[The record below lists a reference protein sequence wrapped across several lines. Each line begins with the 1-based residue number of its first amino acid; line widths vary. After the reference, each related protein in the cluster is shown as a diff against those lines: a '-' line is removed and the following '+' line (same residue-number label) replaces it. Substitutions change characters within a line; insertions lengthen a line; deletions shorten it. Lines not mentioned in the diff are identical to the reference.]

1 MRAALVTRA
10 GQASDAGVVTFSAE
24 AAAPPSPGPGQ
35 LLLRVLASSFAA
47 GDVHMLSGR
56 VSLVFKPERYPYC
69 PGMDVCGVVAAVGPP
84 RPGAKEAA
92 AAAATARFEVGDEVA
107 AFVQSGA
114 CTAEFVLVDATKAA
128 AKPASVPAAAAAAC
142 VTSSVTALNAVMRG
156 AARVRPGDRVLV
168 LGGSGGVGSS
178 VVQLAKAAGAAFVA
192 ATSTQG
198 ALLQRLGCDRVLNH
212 REPGLDWWRDAALKA
227 TPLDVI
233 IDCVGGNAHY
243 AKACSSGA
251 LKGRRAGGRF
261 VAVSGDVNEPL
272 VQTIT
277 QLLGFA
283 GGMMWCML
291 WRPLWAALTGA
302 PAYSAIASFAS
313 AADIREVLALIEAGK
328 LTVAL
333 DERGPFP
340 FSADGVRDALSLQQ
354 SGRAHGKVVVAVA
367 GGQSEGQRRAA

>member
-69 PGMDVCGVVAAVGPP
+69 PGMDVCGAIVAVGPP
-84 RPGAKEAA
+84 LPGAKKAGA
-92 AAAATARFEVGDEVA
+92 PFEEGDEVA
-107 AFVQSGA
+107 AFVQRGA
-114 CTAEFVLVDATKAA
+114 CMADFVLVDATKAA

-142 VTSSVTALNAVMRG
+142 VTSSVTALNAAMRG

-178 VVQLAKAAGAAFVA
+178 VVQLAKAAGAGFVA

-212 REPGLDWWRDAALKA
+212 REPGQDWWRDAAFRA
-227 TPLDVI
+227 APLDVI

-251 LKGRRAGGRF
+251 LKGTRAGGRF
-261 VAVSGDVNEPL
+261 VAVSGDVKEPL
-272 VQTIT
+272 VQTVT
-277 QLLGFA
+277 QLLDFA
-283 GGMMWCML
+283 GGMMWAML
-291 WRPLWAALTGA
+291 WRPLWASLTGA
-302 PAYSAIASFAS
+302 PAYSAVASFAS
-313 AADIREVLALIEAGK
+313 AADIREVLALMEAGK
-328 LTVAL
+328 LSVAL

-354 SGRAHGKVVVAVA
+354 SGRAHGKVVVDVA
-367 GGQSEGQRRAA
+367 REQR

>member
-1 MRAALVTRA
+1 
-10 GQASDAGVVTFSAE
+10 
-24 AAAPPSPGPGQ
+24 
-35 LLLRVLASSFAA
+35 VLASSFAA

-69 PGMDVCGVVAAVGPP
+69 PGMDVCGTVAAVGPP
-84 RPGAKEAA
+84 LPGAKKAAAASAA
-92 AAAATARFEVGDEVA
+92 AAAAAAAAASTAAVRPAAPFEVGDEVA

-114 CTAEFVLVDATKAA
+114 CTAEFVLVDAAKAA

-142 VTSSVTALNAVMRG
+142 VTSSVAALNAAMRG

-178 VVQLAKAAGAAFVA
+178 VVQLAKAAGAVFVA

-198 ALLQRLGCDRVLNH
+198 ALMQRLGCDRVLNH
-212 REPGLDWWRDAALKA
+212 REPGQDWWRDAALRA
-227 TPLDVI
+227 APLGVI

-251 LKGRRAGGRF
+251 LKGGRAGGRF

-272 VQTIT
+272 VQTVT
-277 QLLGFA
+277 QLLGLV
-283 GGMMWCML
+283 GGMMWSML

-302 PAYSAIASFAS
+302 PAYSAVASFAS
-313 AADIREVLALIEAGK
+313 AADIREVLAFIEAGQ
-328 LTVAL
+328 LSVAL

-340 FSADGVRDALSLQQ
+340 FSANGVRDALSLQQ
-354 SGRAHGKVVVAVA
+354 SGRAHGKVVIAVA
-367 GGQSEGQRRAA
+367 AGGRSEGQR